1 MNMANIQLIINS
13 LKTIAAQ
20 PYHGTVS
27 SRKTLH
33 HVAFD
38 RLQGSAKQVAAI
50 LTQNP
55 NPNRDQRENLMNQ
68 ISAMKKDVNSYC
80 PSTAGTE
87 PILSAFNK
95 ASTEWELYVKHG

>member
-27 SRKTLH
+27 SRKTL
-33 HVAFD
+33 
-38 RLQGSAKQVAAI
+38 QGSAKQVAAI

-68 ISAMKKDVNSYC
+68 FSAMKKDVNSYC